1 MKFKRILSII
11 LCAVMLLGLSVSVMA
26 ADPTTTVTITGVS
39 THEYKGYKLL
49 NASVGSGKFA
59 YTINPKYKDII
70 VDALQVIDHTFSD
83 GEADEVIIERIA
95 AISTPED
102 MNHFSNAI
110 YRAIQDDPVKY
121 PRDAYWASATTDL
134 DQGYWL
140 IAHVADLS
148 GTTETN
154 SVVMIDTVGD
164 EAVTIAAKPDTI
176 IDNKQVDDENDSIQN
191 PVSGNEDETA
201 WDESA
206 DYDIGDQIP
215 YAITGQL
222 PNDVSQ
228 YKYYSFKIVDTAS
241 AGLTFLPETFNMNVN
256 GADKTI
262 GVNGTAGVD
271 FWYEI
276 DKASNTLY
284 VYPAYGYETNTLDTA
299 TAEPDDYVKK
309 AANSTNGGDFK
320 KLFPADADHAL
331 INDSTFTFTYKCRLN
346 ENAVVG
352 GTGNENESKTVVSNN
367 PYGDTFGET
376 PPTKPVVFTYKFI
389 VNKVDTSDNPLAGAS
404 FALEKFISVD
414 PAGRSDDQMIG
425 EGYMKH
431 PMANS
436 WGKFV
441 EIDRLTVN
449 TEGTTFSFN
458 GLDDG
463 YYKLVEKVAPAGY
476 HKIADLEFHIIATHG
491 PDVSAGGA
499 VKVLDLK
506 ATFKNSALPNI
517 DGDETNGTLTVN
529 IENRTGSELPSTGG
543 MGTTILYIAGAVLV
557 LAALVLLI
565 TRKRVGSEG

>member
-1 MKFKRILSII
+1 MKFKRILSIV

-26 ADPTTTVTITGVS
+26 ADPTTSVTITGV
-39 THEYKGYKLL
+39 TKHEYKGYELL
-49 NASVGSGKFA
+49 NASVGDDNFA
-59 YTINPKYKDII
+59 YTINPKYKNII
-70 VDALQVIDHTFSD
+70 VDALQVIDPAFPD
-83 GEADEVIIERIA
+83 GESDDVIIERIA
-95 AISTPED
+95 AITTPED

-110 YRAIQDDPVKY
+110 YRAIQADPTTY
-121 PRDAYWASATTDL
+121 THEAYWNAATTDL

-140 IAHVADLS
+140 IAHIADLS

-176 IDNKQVDDENDSIQN
+176 IDDKQVDDENDSIRN
-191 PVSGNEDETA
+191 PVSDNEDELA

-206 DYDIGDQIP
+206 DYDIGDEIP

-222 PNDVSQ
+222 PNDVTQ
-228 YKYYSFKIVDTAS
+228 YSYYSFKIVDTAS
-241 AGLTFLPETFNMNVN
+241 AGLTFLPGTFDMNVN
-256 GADKTI
+256 GEDKSI
-262 GVNGTAGVD
+262 GEKGKAGVD

-276 DKASNTLY
+276 DSTTNTLY
-284 VYPAYGYETNTLDTA
+284 VYPAHGYTTNA
-299 TAEPDDYVKK
+299 GAAKE
-309 AANSTNGGDFK
+309 ANSTNGGDFK
-320 KLFPADADHAL
+320 KLFPADTDHAL
-331 INDSTFTFTYKCRLN
+331 INDSTFNFTYKCRLN

-376 PPTKPVVFTYKFI
+376 PPKKPVVFTYKFI
-389 VNKVDTSDNPLAGAS
+389 VNKVDTSNHPLAGAT
-404 FALEKFISVD
+404 FALEKFVSVD
-414 PAGRSDDQMIG
+414 PAGRSDDQMIAAG
-425 EGYMKH
+425 FQKH
-431 PMANS
+431 SMANS

-449 TEGTTFSFN
+449 AEGTTFSFN

-499 VKVLDLK
+499 IKVLDLK

-543 MGTTILYIAGAVLV
+543 MGTTILYIVGAVLV
-557 LAALVLLI
+557 LAALVLLVAK
-565 TRKRVGSEG
+565 KRVGSEG

>member
-39 THEYKGYKLL
+39 THEYKGYELL

-70 VDALQVIDHTFSD
+70 VDALQVIDPAFPD
-83 GEADEVIIERIA
+83 GEADDVIIERIA

-110 YRAIQDDPVKY
+110 YRAIQDDPATY
-121 PRDAYWASATTDL
+121 THDAYWASATTDL

-148 GTTETN
+148 GSTTETN

-164 EAVTIAAKPDTI
+164 EAVTIAAKPDRLN
-176 IDNKQVDDENDSIQN
+176 DEKLVDDENDSIKA
-191 PVSGNEDETA
+191 PVSGNEDGEEWNT
-201 WDESA
+201 SA
-206 DYDIGDQIP
+206 DYDIGDLVP
-215 YAITGQL
+215 YEITGQF
-222 PNDVSQ
+222 PNDVTQ

-241 AGLTFLPETFNMNVN
+241 AGLTYKPDTFQLYVN
-256 GADKTI
+256 GVLRTLGVKGAADK
-262 GVNGTAGVD
+262 D

-276 DKASNTLY
+276 DTATNTLY
-284 VYPAYGYETNTLDTA
+284 VYPAYGYTTNAGVDK
-299 TAEPDDYVKK
+299 E
-309 AANSTNGGDFK
+309 ANKDNGGDFLK
-320 KLFPADADHAL
+320 TFPTGTDHSD
-331 INDSTFTFTYKCRLN
+331 INSSTFTFNYSCLLN
-346 ENAVVG
+346 ENAIVG
-352 GTGNENESKTVVSNN
+352 GTGNKNEQKIVFSNN

-376 PPTKPVVFTYKFI
+376 LPNIPVVFTYTFI
-389 VNKVDTSDNPLAGAS
+389 VNKVDTSGNPLAGAT
-404 FALEKFISVD
+404 FALEKFVAVD
-414 PAGRSDDQMIG
+414 TEGRSDDQMVTA
-425 EGYMKH
+425 GYFKH

-436 WGKFV
+436 WGKWV
-441 EIDRLTVN
+441 VVDRLTVSGEKN
-449 TEGTTFSFN
+449 HVFSFK

-463 YYKLVEKVAPAGY
+463 YYKLVEKEAPAGY
-476 HKIADLEFHIIATHG
+476 HKIADLEFHIVATHG
-491 PDVSAGGA
+491 PDVGAGGA
-499 VKVLDLK
+499 IKVLDLK

-557 LAALVLLI
+557 LAALVILVAK
-565 TRKRVGSEG
+565 KRVASEG